1 MNVTKLHLKIERINV
16 QCTLCQELL
25 RRGLKT
31 SSIYTQEI

>member
-1 MNVTKLHLKIERINV
+1 MLQNCILEYKGLMNSVLYVRNF
-16 QCTLCQELL
+16 L